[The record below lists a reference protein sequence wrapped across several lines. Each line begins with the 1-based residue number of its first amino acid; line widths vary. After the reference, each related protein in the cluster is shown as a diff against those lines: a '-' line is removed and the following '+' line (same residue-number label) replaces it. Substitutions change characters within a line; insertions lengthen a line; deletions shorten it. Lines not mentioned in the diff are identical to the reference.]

1 MIERKILYYPTILV
15 PSRWLRWAMLYWDK
29 VSSIVPD
36 GWEDK
41 TEMVQPLHKEYYKT
55 MVYLW
60 EKGLFEPTRPRD
72 FWRKAPRAGS
82 VLEEEFKEIVSSK
95 KFQVRINKNWQENTM
110 FRMHTDKASLRIFRF
125 LHKAKLA
132 KVDRQDPSWY
142 FVEENTSL
150 LYLGLLAK
158 RLADVDIDYTVPS
171 TDWSEYETTI
181 FGSDVEDRGFP
192 SFKAKFI
199 DVLPIPRDEVSIRD
213 ILRFKKKRE
222 DELLRF
228 RRVVDELQRGISDA
242 ESEAEIKLKLVQH
255 REKLQRERSNLKKL
269 MKNSGIKTTFATF
282 RSLIGIKSPAF
293 IETIGFSLTNVPPII
308 SVPIIAGTAFIQVG
322 YSWIDN
328 KNRQRAE
335 IRTSPFSYLYY
346 AEKEEVIQQ

>member
-15 PSRWLRWAMLYWDK
+15 PSRWLKWAMLYWDK

-41 TEMVQPLHKEYYKT
+41 TELIQPLHKEYYKT

-60 EKGLFEPTRPRD
+60 EKGLFEPTRPRE
-72 FWRKAPRAGS
+72 FWRNVPRAGS
-82 VLEEEFKEIVSSK
+82 VLEEEFRETVSSK
-95 KFQVRINKNWQENTM
+95 KFQVRVNKNWQKNTM
-110 FRMHTDKASLRIFRF
+110 FRIHSDKASLRIFRF

-158 RLADVDIDYTVPS
+158 HLADVDIDYTVPS
-171 TDWSEYETTI
+171 TDRGEYENII

-199 DVLPIPRDEVSIRD
+199 DVLPIPRDDVSIRD

-222 DELLRF
+222 DELFRF
-228 RRVVDELQRGISDA
+228 RKEVDEFQREISHA

-255 REKLQRERSNLKKL
+255 REKFQRERSNLNKL
-269 MKNSGIKTTFATF
+269 MKGSGIKTTFATF
-282 RSLIGIKSPAF
+282 RSLIGIKSPTF
-293 IETIGFSLTNVPPII
+293 IETIGFSMARIPPII
-308 SVPIIAGTAFIQVG
+308 SIPIIAGTAFVQVG
-322 YSWIDN
+322 YTWIDN
-328 KNRQRAE
+328 KNKQRAE
-335 IRTSPFSYLYY
+335 IRKSPFSYFYH
-346 AEKEEVIQQ
+346 AEREKMIQQ